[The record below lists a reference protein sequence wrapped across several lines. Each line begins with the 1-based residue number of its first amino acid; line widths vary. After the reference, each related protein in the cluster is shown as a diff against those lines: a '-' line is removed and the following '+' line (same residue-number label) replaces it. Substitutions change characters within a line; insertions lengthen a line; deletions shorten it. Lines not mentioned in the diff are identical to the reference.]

1 MKIRWIDAG
10 RVSDIRSQSIYH
22 GLGYSL
28 NEQSPNTIVMS
39 IPENPYMCVGYFQD
53 PNKELDLKYC
63 KENSL
68 PVIRRQT
75 GGGAVYIDNKQLFVQ
90 WIFHP
95 KSIPQKVEQKFQ
107 IFIKPMIETY
117 KFFGIDA
124 YEYGGHDVH
133 VNGKKIVGT
142 GAAYIGNAEVVTGNF
157 IKEFD
162 SKHMIGALKL
172 PNERMRNEVNH
183 SMSKYMSSLSEEVV
197 SIPNFD
203 EVKMVYKQMCEKI
216 HGMKFIDDN
225 FTDEELLEIE
235 NQEYKLQNDSW
246 TFSIKQP
253 EKKCRLIKIHTG
265 IWVGNTSYQ
274 AGDQTLNITMRLNEN
289 IVDYINIDFTDNQH
303 KKVIDLLETKLMKLA
318 LTEENL
324 SIAIGSFFNL
334 QGSDWS
340 FLTKEQWIE
349 ALMMIYI
356 EKKKISGGG

>member
-28 NEQSPNTIVMS
+28 NEQTLNTIVLS
-39 IPENPYMCVGYFQD
+39 IPEHPYMCVGYFQD

-63 KENSL
+63 SENSL
-68 PVIRRQT
+68 PIIRRQT
-75 GGGAVYIDNKQLFVQ
+75 GGGAVYIDNKQMFVQ

-133 VNGKKIVGT
+133 VKGKKIVGT
-142 GAAYIGNAEVVTGNF
+142 GAAHIGNSEVITGNF

-172 PNERMRNEVNH
+172 PNEKMRNEVGR
-183 SMSKYMSSLSEEVV
+183 SMSEYMSSLSEEVIT
-197 SIPNFD
+197 IPDFE
-203 EVKMVYKQMCEKI
+203 EVKMVYKKKCEEI
-216 HGMKFIDDN
+216 HGMKFIDDD
-225 FTDEELLEIE
+225 FTDAELLEIA
-235 NQEYKLQNDSW
+235 NQEEKLLNDSW
-246 TFSIKQP
+246 TFFIKQP

-265 IWVGNTSYQ
+265 VWVGNTSYQ
-274 AGDQTLNITMRLNEN
+274 VGDHAMNITMRLNEN
-289 IVDYINIDFTDNQH
+289 KVDYISIDFDNNLH
-303 KKVIDLLETKLMKLA
+303 NEMVDLLEKKLIRLI
-318 LTEENL
+318 LTTHNL
-324 SIAIGSFFNL
+324 TTTLDSFFNL
-334 QGSDWS
+334 HGSNWS
-340 FLTKEQWIE
+340 FFTKEQWVE
-349 ALMMIYI
+349 ALMMIYS